1 VLVQEDLMDAIELLT
16 NDHNTV
22 RELFA
27 KFRGGG
33 GLTGLVRRTIGS
45 VSSQERRQAVDR
57 VCKEL
62 ETHTRIE
69 EEIFYPAVRAL
80 GDAELND
87 QVSEALSEHSKVKGE
102 VARLRATRGDGE
114 DVDNRMSQLEQDV
127 EHHASEEERE
137 MFPRL
142 EDLMPGEERE
152 DLGRRMQAL
161 KRGASTRPRT
171 ASAKKTAASRS
182 KSARTKARIQKGRR
196 KRTGAAKKS
205 TAARSAGKKRTSTRK
220 RTKRAVGRRKAGA
233 HR

>member
-1 VLVQEDLMDAIELLT
+1 MDAIELLT

-205 TAARSAGKKRTSTRK
+205 TAARSAGKKRTSARK